1 MLSTH
6 TKSNGPT
13 ITLGPIEN
21 QNSSIVMGN
30 LADSIVLPILFLK
43 FEISSFASSFVV
55 NDLLIHVY
63 LLSIKIL
70 YIVDVDHDSL
80 FWAIDLLGYYVDEL

>member
-13 ITLGPIEN
+13 ITFGPIEN

-30 LADSIVLPILFLK
+30 LSDSIVLPILFLK
-43 FEISSFASSFVV
+43 FEISSFANSSVV
-55 NDLLIHVY
+55 KDLVIHVY

-70 YIVDVDHDSL
+70 YIVDIGHDSPL
-80 FWAIDLLGYYVDEL
+80 WSICIVGYYVDEV

>member
-21 QNSSIVMGN
+21 QNSSMVMGN
-30 LADSIVLPILFLK
+30 FADSIVLPILFLK

-55 NDLLIHVY
+55 KDLVIHVH

-70 YIVDVDHDSL
+70 YIVDVDHDSP

>member
-30 LADSIVLPILFLK
+30 LADSIVLPILFLE
-43 FEISSFASSFVV
+43 FEISSFAGSFVV
-55 NDLLIHVY
+55 KDSVIHVC

-70 YIVDVDHDSL
+70 YIVDVDHDSP
-80 FWAIDLLGYYVDEL
+80 FWAIDLLGYYVDEV